1 MKKFSGTLLFLK
13 ASIKDFRN
21 TGSFLP
27 SSKYLAIKLAA
38 PISFRPKMKVVE
50 LGAGNGSITKYLLN
64 VLPSDA
70 RLFSV
75 ELNKSLAN
83 RLDSSIKDSR
93 FTLIRG
99 DASKLSEHLK
109 EYNIGRVDY
118 IISGLPLGNFPVKLR
133 KSVYEEIIKCLD
145 SNGIYTQFQ
154 YFMASLMEIRKHFKV
169 KDISFE
175 WRNIPP
181 AFIYTCKLK

>member
-1 MKKFSGTLLFLK
+1 M
-13 ASIKDFRN
+13 KDFRN

-27 SSKYLAIKLAA
+27 SSKYLAVKLTA
-38 PISFRPKMKVVE
+38 PILFQPKMKVVE
-50 LGAGNGSITKYLLN
+50 LGAGNGSVTKHLLN
-64 VLPSDA
+64 ILPRDA

-83 RLDSSIKDSR
+83 RLDSSINDSR

-109 EYNIGRVDY
+109 KYNIGRVNY
-118 IISGLPLGNFPVKLR
+118 IISGLPLGNFSAKLR
-133 KSVYEEIIKCLD
+133 KSIYGEIIKCLD

-154 YFMASLMEIRKHFKV
+154 YFMASLMEIKKHFKI
-169 KDISFE
+169 KNISFE